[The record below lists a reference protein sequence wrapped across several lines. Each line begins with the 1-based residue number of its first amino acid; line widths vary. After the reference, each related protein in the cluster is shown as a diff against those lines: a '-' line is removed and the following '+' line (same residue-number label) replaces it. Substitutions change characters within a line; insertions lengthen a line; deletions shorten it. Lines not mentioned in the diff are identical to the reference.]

1 METLRNLSQTLI
13 NFFSFPL
20 TDLKTSA
27 LLKQE
32 FSVSP
37 VCNSPGQRGKAHR
50 LEKELRTPTR
60 STNHPKPSLQSSA
73 LFGSASNI
81 MSLPADFQGSQ
92 PISYMRREERNA
104 GTGREGM
111 DVETERREID
121 SRLWIEDPV
130 KT

>member
-60 STNHPKPSLQSSA
+60 STDHPKPSLQSSA

-81 MSLPADFQGSQ
+81 MSLRADFQGSQ
-92 PISYMRREERNA
+92 PISYVGREERNA

-111 DVETERREID
+111 KCGNRKKGK

>member
-60 STNHPKPSLQSSA
+60 STDHPKPSLQSSA

-81 MSLPADFQGSQ
+81 MSFTGFSASN
-92 PISYMRREERNA
+92 IMRFTGFSANQLREEGGEKRWDWER
-104 GTGREGM
+104 GYEMWKQEEGKKQAL
-111 DVETERREID
+111 D
-121 SRLWIEDPV
+121 
-130 KT
+130 

>member
-1 METLRNLSQTLI
+1 
-13 NFFSFPL
+13 
-20 TDLKTSA
+20 
-27 LLKQE
+27 
-32 FSVSP
+32 
-37 VCNSPGQRGKAHR
+37 
-50 LEKELRTPTR
+50 
-60 STNHPKPSLQSSA
+60 
-73 LFGSASNI
+73 

-111 DVETERREID
+111 DVETERREKD

>member
-60 STNHPKPSLQSSA
+60 STDHPKPSLQSSA

-111 DVETERREID
+111 DVETERREKD